1 MKGIILAG
9 GSGTRLYPATQ
20 VVNKQLLTIY
30 DKPMIYYPLSVLMLA
45 DIREILLISTPI
57 MLPLFKDLLG
67 DGSDIGITI
76 EYAEQAKPNGLAE
89 AFIIGQ
95 SFIGDDDCTLIL
107 GDNIFY
113 GHGFIDLL
121 AKASARRSGASVFA
135 YWVANPQA
143 YGVVDL
149 DENGKATKLIE
160 KPVKPTSNW
169 AVTGLYFFDNQVSKI
184 AASVT
189 PSVRGELEITDVI
202 NTYMKD
208 DTLNVELLGRGFAWL
223 DTGTHDTLLQA
234 SQFVQ
239 TVEHR
244 QGLKIACLEEIA
256 LRMNFIDFGQFMKI
270 ASNRSDSAYGKYL
283 MGVALEIESSK
294 TGA

>member
-1 MKGIILAG
+1 
-9 GSGTRLYPATQ
+9 
-20 VVNKQLLTIY
+20 
-30 DKPMIYYPLSVLMLA
+30 MIYYPLSVLMLA
-45 DIREILLISTPI
+45 GIREILLISTPI
-57 MLPLFKDLLG
+57 MLPLFMDLLG

-76 EYAEQAKPNGLAE
+76 KYAEQAKPNGLAE

-95 SFIGDDDCTLIL
+95 NFIGDDDCTLIL
-107 GDNIFY
+107 GDNVFY

-121 AKASARRSGASVFA
+121 AKASARRSGACIFA

-143 YGVVDL
+143 YGVVNL
-149 DENGKATKLIE
+149 DENGKATKLTE
-160 KPVKPTSNW
+160 KPNKPTSNW

-184 AASVT
+184 AADVT
-189 PSVRGELEITDVI
+189 PSARGELEITDVI
-202 NTYMKD
+202 RTYMKN

-256 LRMNFIDFGQFMKI
+256 LRMNFINFDQFIKI
-270 ASNRSDSAYGKYL
+270 ANNKSESAYGQYL
-283 MGVALEIESSK
+283 LGVALEIESSK
-294 TGA
+294 TGGRHDTK